1 MALTREQSLIW
12 QAMNIGPQWILR
24 GEEDPLDDVASA
36 KAAPAAASQ
45 AHGQTAVVRPTVSS
59 TATPPARPAATIPVN
74 ARSPLANRNT
84 RPAART
90 APVAAPAPV
99 LAQADFQLV
108 EKVKTAQWDEIAKMV
123 DACHAC
129 PMSSDR
135 THTVTADGAPGCPI
149 VIVGEAPGRDED
161 IAGIPFVGKS
171 GQLLTAILEAVG
183 LTRKKDVAIVNV
195 LKCRPPKNR
204 NPKPDEIEACS
215 HFLKRQLELL
225 EPKVLLL
232 MGSFAIQSV
241 LGRMEA
247 VSKLRNETYTV
258 NIAGR
263 DVPTIVSYH
272 PSYLLRS
279 LVEKEKG
286 WHDVLRARKLL
297 ESLDKKQ

>member
-24 GEEDPLDDVASA
+24 GEEDPLDDVAPA
-36 KAAPAAASQ
+36 KVAPAVSTQVHSQPVAA
-45 AHGQTAVVRPTVSS
+45 RPTVAS
-59 TATPPARPAATIPVN
+59 TATPARAAATTPVN
-74 ARSPLANRNT
+74 TRSPLANRNA

-90 APVAAPAPV
+90 APVAPPAPV
-99 LAQADFQLV
+99 LAQADAQLV
-108 EKVKTAQWDEIAKMV
+108 EEVKTAQWVEIAKIV
-123 DACHAC
+123 DRCHAC
-129 PMSSDR
+129 PMSGDR

-171 GQLLTAILEAVG
+171 GQLLTAILDVVG
-183 LTRKKDVAIVNV
+183 LKRREDVAIVNV

-215 HFLKRQLELL
+215 HFLRRQLELL
-225 EPKVLLL
+225 QPKVLLL

-241 LGRMEA
+241 LQRTES

-258 NIAGR
+258 NVAGR
-263 DVPTIVSYH
+263 AVPTIVSYH

-279 LVEKEKG
+279 PVEKEKG

-297 ESLDKKQ
+297 ESLDKTQ